1 MWQVLCWNMV
11 EKAEYT
17 VVREIG
23 SVEIRRYPS
32 LIVARVEGHRDG
44 AFNILFKFITGG
56 NRQRAEVAMT
66 APVISESIEM
76 TAPVL
81 SESDSMSFVMPKKFS
96 MDTVPEPLD
105 DRIKIVEMPERYL
118 GVLRF
123 SGRWNSSI
131 FEKRSGELLT
141 ILEEVGVQT
150 MGSVFSMLYN
160 PPYTPWFMRRNEVAI
175 EVEGG

>member
-1 MWQVLCWNMV
+1 MV

-17 VVREIG
+17 VVRAIG
-23 SVEIRRYPS
+23 SVEIREYPT

-44 AFNILFKFITGG
+44 AFNILFKFITGN

-81 SESDSMSFVMPKKFS
+81 SEAESMSFVMPKKFKL
-96 MDTVPEPLD
+96 DTVPEPLD
-105 DRIKIVEMPERYL
+105 ERVKIVEVPGRYL

-123 SGRWNSSI
+123 SGRWNGSI
-131 FEKRSGELLT
+131 FERRSGELLEV
-141 ILEEVGVQT
+141 LEGAGMKT
-150 MGSVFSMLYN
+150 RGSVFSMLYN
-160 PPYTPWFMRRNEVAI
+160 PPYTPWFMRRNEVAV
-175 EVEGG
+175 EVEEP